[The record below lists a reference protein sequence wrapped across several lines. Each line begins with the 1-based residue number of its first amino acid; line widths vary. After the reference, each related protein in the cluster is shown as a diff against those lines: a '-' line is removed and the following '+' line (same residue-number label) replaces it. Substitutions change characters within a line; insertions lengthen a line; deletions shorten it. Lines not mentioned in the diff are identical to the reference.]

1 MEKGRDRAAAHF
13 GLAQGNAGHLAPSQG
28 GSVGGGSPPASKDIA
43 PNPLNTP
50 HKGIKPCDEDRDEEQ
65 RLEQLKTH
73 CGFKFDH
80 KTPKIP
86 KMFRFIEIN
95 PRWISF
101 ASLW

>member
-13 GLAQGNAGHLAPSQG
+13 GLAQGNSGHLAPAQG
-28 GSVGGGSPPASKDIA
+28 GSVGGRSPPASEDIG
-43 PNPLNTP
+43 PNSLNSP
-50 HKGIKPCDEDRDEEQ
+50 YKGIKPADEDRNEEQ

-80 KTPKIP
+80 KTPNFP
-86 KMFRFIEIN
+86 KMFSNIEIY